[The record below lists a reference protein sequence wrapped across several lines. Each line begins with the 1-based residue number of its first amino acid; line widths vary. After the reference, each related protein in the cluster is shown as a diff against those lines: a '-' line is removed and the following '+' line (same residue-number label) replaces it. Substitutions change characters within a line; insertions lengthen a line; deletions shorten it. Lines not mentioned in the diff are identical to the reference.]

1 MAATIAQIRDAV
13 QTTLSALDVAAYD
26 VATGNERLARGV
38 ALVFPRAGAARTA
51 ACDKWMLPFT
61 VEIHVDV
68 AGGLAKAQDR
78 LDALVDPLVSTSVLA
93 TLDDA
98 PTLGGVVDTSECLG
112 LEAYSFANLNGAN
125 TLAARF
131 VLRVWV

>member
-1 MAATIAQIRDAV
+1 MATLAEIRDAV
-13 QTTLSALDVAAYD
+13 QTTLASLDVAAYD
-26 VATGNERLARGV
+26 VATGNERLNRGV
-38 ALVFPRAGAARTA
+38 ALVFPRAGAVRVAG
-51 ACDKWMLPFT
+51 CDKWMIPFT
-61 VEIHVDV
+61 VEIHVPMSL
-68 AGGLAKAQDR
+68 GLARAQDR
-78 LDALVDPLVSTSVLA
+78 LDALVDPLASTSVLA

-112 LEAYSFANLNGAN
+112 LEAYSFANLNGID

>member
-1 MAATIAQIRDAV
+1 MATLAEIRDAV
-13 QTTLSALDVAAYD
+13 QTTLASLDVAAYD
-26 VATGNERLARGV
+26 VATGNERLNRGV
-38 ALVFPRAGAARTA
+38 ALVFPRAGAVRVAG
-51 ACDKWMLPFT
+51 CDKWTIPFT
-61 VEIHVDV
+61 VEIHVPMSL
-68 AGGLAKAQDR
+68 GLARAQDR
-78 LDALVDPLVSTSVLA
+78 LDALVDPLASTSVLA

-112 LEAYSFANLNGAN
+112 LEAYSFANLNGID

>member
-1 MAATIAQIRDAV
+1 MAANYSQIRDAV
-13 QTTLSALDVAAYD
+13 QTALAALDVAAYD

-38 ALVFPRAGAARTA
+38 ALVFPRAGAKRADS
-51 ACDKWMLPFT
+51 CDGWMLPFT
-61 VEIHVDV
+61 VEIHVDI
-68 AGGLAKAQDR
+68 AGGVAKAQDR
-78 LDALVDPLVSTSVLA
+78 LDALCDPLASTSVLA

-98 PTLGGVVDTSECLG
+98 TTLGGVVDTSECLG

>member
-1 MAATIAQIRDAV
+1 MTATIAEVRDAV
-13 QTTLSALDVAAYD
+13 QATLASLDVVAYD
-26 VATGNERLARGV
+26 VATGNERLNRGV
-38 ALVFPRAGAARTA
+38 ALVFPRAGATRMAT
-51 ACDKWMLPFT
+51 CDKWLLPFT
-61 VEIHVDV
+61 VEIHVSL
-68 AGGLAKAQDR
+68 AAGLAKAQDR
-78 LDALVDPLVSTSVLA
+78 LDALVDPLASTSVMA

-112 LEAYSFANLNGAN
+112 LEAYALSKLNGSD

>member
-1 MAATIAQIRDAV
+1 MATLAEIRDAV
-13 QTTLSALDVAAYD
+13 QTTLASLDVAAYD
-26 VATGNERLARGV
+26 VATGNERLIRGV
-38 ALVFPRAGAARTA
+38 ALVFPRAGEVRVAG
-51 ACDKWMLPFT
+51 CDKWMIPFT
-61 VEIHVDV
+61 VEIHVPMSL
-68 AGGLAKAQDR
+68 GLARAQDR
-78 LDALVDPLVSTSVLA
+78 LDALVDPLASTSVLA

-112 LEAYSFANLNGAN
+112 LEAYSFANLNGID